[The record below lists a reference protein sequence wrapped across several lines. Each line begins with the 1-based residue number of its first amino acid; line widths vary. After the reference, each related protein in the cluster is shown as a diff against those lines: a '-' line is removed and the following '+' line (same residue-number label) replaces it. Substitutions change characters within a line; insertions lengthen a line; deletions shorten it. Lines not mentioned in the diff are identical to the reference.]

1 MLSWGEGVRRGE
13 EMGRERER
21 ERVREG
27 REGRKKEGREE
38 QVDRETLVFFSSYKD
53 ANPIIGAPPS

>member
-1 MLSWGEGVRRGE
+1 
-13 EMGRERER
+13 MGRERER

-38 QVDRETLVFFSSYKD
+38 QVDRETLVVFSSYKD